1 MLIDTHAHI
10 YMLENPEMG
19 IMEARDSGV
28 DEIIIPTASE
38 NDFESVLD
46 LCHRFDKTYAL
57 LGVHPEDCEKFNDTT
72 AKKIIELSKD
82 EKVVGIGEIG
92 LDYHYN
98 RENKDIQKRCFITQ
112 IEIAKM
118 LNLPIVIHDREAH
131 FDTLEILKSTNAQNV
146 LLHCFSGSV
155 EFMKECCSLGYK
167 IALGGVVT
175 FKNAKEPKDVALEV
189 DLNNLMLETD
199 CPYLTPHPFRG
210 QENSPKYIGFIAK
223 EIAKIKNIPYDSVC
237 INTSKNA
244 REFFRLNDRNK
255 EEL

>member
-28 DEIIIPTASE
+28 EEIIIPSASE
-38 NDFESVLD
+38 DDFDSILD
-46 LCHRFDKTYAL
+46 LCHRFDKVYAL
-57 LGVHPEDCEKFNDTT
+57 LGIHPEDCEKFSDKT
-72 AKKIIELSKD
+72 ASKIIELSKD

-92 LDYHYN
+92 LDYHYSKD
-98 RENKDIQKRCFITQ
+98 NKDIQKNCFINQ

-118 LNLPIVIHDREAH
+118 LNLPVVVHDREAH
-131 FDTLEILKSTNAQNV
+131 FDTFQILQETKVQNV

-155 EFMKECCSLGYK
+155 EFMKQCTSVGYK

-175 FKNAKEPKDVALEV
+175 FKNAIEPKEVAREV
-189 DLNNLMLETD
+189 DLDDLMLETD

-223 EIAKIKNIPYDSVC
+223 EIARLKNIPYDS
-237 INTSKNA
+237 IAFKTSLNA
-244 REFFRLNDRNK
+244 RKFFK
-255 EEL
+255 IT

>member
-19 IMEARDSGV
+19 IIEARDNDV

-38 NDFESVLD
+38 DDFEKVLD
-46 LCHRFDKTYAL
+46 LCHRFEKTYAL
-57 LGVHPEDCEKFNDTT
+57 LGVHPEDCEKFNDNT
-72 AKKIIELSKD
+72 AKKIIEFAKD

-92 LDYHYN
+92 LDYHFSK
-98 RENKDIQKRCFITQ
+98 ENKQIQKNCFINQ

-118 LNLPIVIHDREAH
+118 LNLPIVVHDREAH
-131 FDTLEILKSTNAQNV
+131 QDTFEILKSTNAKNV

-155 EFMKECCSLGYK
+155 EFMKQCTSEGYK

-175 FKNAKEPKDVALEV
+175 FKNALEPKNVAREI
-189 DLNNLMLETD
+189 DIDYLMLETD

-210 QENSPKYIGFIAK
+210 QENSPKYIGFVAK
-223 EIAKIKNIPYDSVC
+223 EIAKLKDMPYDSVC
-237 INTSKNA
+237 IRTSKNA
-244 REFFRLNDRNK
+244 REFFGLNN
-255 EEL
+255 